1 MKWGGMVDASAFLVP
16 LLHFKGHGT
25 AGSGRLFRTQDI
37 SGVQISNGPPNF
49 LRFEFPKVHFLCKL
63 LYGQND

>member
-25 AGSGRLFRTQDI
+25 AGSGRLFRTQNI
-37 SGVQISNGPPNF
+37 TVGFESPMVHQIF
-49 LRFEFPKVHFLCKL
+49 
-63 LYGQND
+63 